1 MIDWSKLPDLAAVGL
16 FTSAFASVAQ
26 KGKPASS
33 RLWLIGWAMVMLHF
47 IAYAFLDVPGHWGD
61 LVNFFGTAAL
71 AWAGMLFMWASVPY
85 RKEASSFAIFCAIVA
100 SSAFYI
106 AILVFGPGPSGL
118 LVLAAVTMGVSPL
131 GIALLNLSKFYH
143 PLRWAVTS
151 LFLAA
156 SVFILA
162 MQHRPNGLSLGLN
175 GLLFAIY
182 IGCAI
187 HFWYRFPRATAG
199 AFITIAGF
207 FAWASVFV
215 LGPITLYVFPN
226 VHAENEVWNL
236 PKYVVAVG
244 MILLLL
250 EDQIEHN
257 KYLALHDELTGLP
270 NRRLFQDRLSSALE
284 RSRRN
289 GSQAALLLVDL
300 DDFKQVNDTLGHHV
314 GDELLRQVGQL
325 FIARV
330 RRSDTVAR
338 TGGDEFSIILEE
350 PMSRADAVRVG
361 ATLSRLLDEPLDI
374 NGHSFRVGASVG
386 VAVYPDDAT
395 DAEALCIAAD
405 VRMYAV
411 KQSEKAKGVTVID
424 RPFKP
429 ASVPVQ
435 QTRVGVQVAD

>member
-236 PKYVVAVG
+236 PMLPSDILQVCHFRSAYGSAKIQTAPPSGTSGYSPGNTRFRLACTPRESPPQPAWTAMYCLPSMVKEVG
-244 MILLLL
+244 ASGCLNWW
-250 EDQIEHN
+250 ETPTEACRCSRRTHASCDRWCRPR
-257 KYLALHDELTGLP
+257 TP
-270 NRRLFQDRLSSALE
+270 RRRRLPAWSPSLGSWHNRASIPACRCL
-284 RSRRN
+284 RSRP
-289 GSQAALLLVDL
+289 GL
-300 DDFKQVNDTLGHHV
+300 
-314 GDELLRQVGQL
+314 
-325 FIARV
+325 
-330 RRSDTVAR
+330 RRSDRRPGRRSSAR
-338 TGGDEFSIILEE
+338 S
-350 PMSRADAVRVG
+350 
-361 ATLSRLLDEPLDI
+361 LLP
-374 NGHSFRVGASVG
+374 
-386 VAVYPDDAT
+386 
-395 DAEALCIAAD
+395 
-405 VRMYAV
+405 
-411 KQSEKAKGVTVID
+411 
-424 RPFKP
+424 
-429 ASVPVQ
+429 
-435 QTRVGVQVAD
+435 